1 MTCKRLF
8 VWPAALALAFAAV
21 VSWAQQYP
29 TRAVRIV
36 VGFAPGGSAD
46 VLSRI
51 VGQRLSEAF
60 GQPV

>member
-1 MTCKRLF
+1 MFDRLLIG
-8 VWPAALALAFAAV
+8 VLGLALALTALI
-21 VSWAQQYP
+21 SSAQPYP

-51 VGQRLSEAF
+51 MPAVRTDH
-60 GQPV
+60 